1 MGTRCFGYAIPELS
15 LVPFADNANH
25 HTTDNQY
32 ELFNSRLATKLAHRP
47 EVLTEHEQCYNTTDR
62 KKVDF
67 LRNFPVERLPE
78 EFKTEGEALLQRKLA
93 TGHSLSVKAARYARK
108 LEKRHRVHGLT
119 PAQFLE
125 DGNLVDKDIWELGY
139 ASTSDEDDNDE

>member
-1 MGTRCFGYAIPELS
+1 MKQEAIDELEEMREEFENVLKVARANSDCLDLAFFTFENYRWAHYQVGTRCFGYAIPELS

-67 LRNFPVERLPE
+67 L
-78 EFKTEGEALLQRKLA
+78 
-93 TGHSLSVKAARYARK
+93 
-108 LEKRHRVHGLT
+108 
-119 PAQFLE
+119 
-125 DGNLVDKDIWELGY
+125 
-139 ASTSDEDDNDE
+139 

>member
-47 EVLTEHEQCYNTTDR
+47 DILNERENYYNTTER

-67 LRNFPVERLPE
+67 LKNFPVELLPE
-78 EFKTEGEALLQRKLA
+78 EFKQ
-93 TGHSLSVKAARYARK
+93 
-108 LEKRHRVHGLT
+108 
-119 PAQFLE
+119 
-125 DGNLVDKDIWELGY
+125 
-139 ASTSDEDDNDE
+139 